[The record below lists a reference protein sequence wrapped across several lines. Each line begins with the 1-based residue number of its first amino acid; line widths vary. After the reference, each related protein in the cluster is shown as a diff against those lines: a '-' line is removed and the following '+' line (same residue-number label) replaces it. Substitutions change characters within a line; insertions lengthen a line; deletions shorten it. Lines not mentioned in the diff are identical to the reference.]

1 LVDIGSDQRF
11 LSPGER
17 VVSVIN
23 YHPVVMVPRI
33 AIAVAVF
40 AFGLWMSAEGSGFG
54 TVLVIGALVV
64 LLGFFLDYR
73 LEKLV
78 LTDKRLLEVKG
89 IITRTVSTM
98 PLRALTD
105 LRYTRSPIGLLF
117 GWGTLIVETAGQK
130 QALST
135 VRYVPNP
142 DQFYGNIVRLTF

>member
-1 LVDIGSDQRF
+1 MVEIGSDQRF

-17 VVSVIN
+17 VVTVIN
-23 YHPVVMVPRI
+23 YHPVIILGRFLI
-33 AIAVAVF
+33 ALAGF
-40 AFGLWMSAEGSGFG
+40 AAGVWFSAEGEGFG
-54 TVLVIGALVV
+54 TVVIIFAIVY
-64 LLGFFLDYR
+64 LLGVFLDYR

-105 LRYTRSPIGLLF
+105 LRYVRSPLGLLL

-135 VRYVPNP
+135 VKFVPNP
-142 DQFYGNIVRLTF
+142 DQFYGNIIRLTF